1 MKQIKTFYGTPF
13 AIDDL
18 VNEFLVKVA
27 DKSAQVLMSSS
38 VDKSG
43 VNTLPDVVVTVVYEG
58 DPI

>member
-1 MKQIKTFYGTPF
+1 MKI
-13 AIDDL
+13 
-18 VNEFLVKVA
+18 A